1 MARVFIGLGSN
12 LGDRESN
19 LRAAV
24 VALEDAPDVCVQ
36 RVSRFIETLPEGG
49 PPQSSYLNAAAELRT
64 ELTPRRL
71 LDLLLT
77 VEARQGRVRTERWG
91 PRTLD
96 LDLLLYGDE
105 VVNEPDLR
113 VPHPRMADRT
123 FVLQPLAD
131 IAPDVRHPVLEKTIR
146 QLLQE
151 LAASAP
157 RDFP

>member
-24 VALEDAPDVCVQ
+24 AALENAPDVCVQ
-36 RVSRFIETLPEGG
+36 CVSRFIETLPEGG
-49 PPQSSYLNAAAELRT
+49 PAQPTYLNAAAELRT
-64 ELTPRRL
+64 DLTPRGL
-71 LDLLLT
+71 LELLLA
-77 VEARQGRVRTERWG
+77 VEARQGRVRIERWG

-96 LDLLLYGDE
+96 LDLLLYDHE
-105 VVNEPDLR
+105 VIDEPDLQ
-113 VPHPRMADRT
+113 VPHPRMAGRT

-131 IAPDVRHPVLEKTIR
+131 IAPDVRHPASGKTIR

-151 LAASAP
+151 LAASAQRNSP
-157 RDFP
+157 